1 MIIAAVVLQAL
12 VPAASAQ
19 KQIKETFA
27 DVEKYSGV
35 TKTGEQTTSN
45 VDANGINVE
54 SSVVTIRVKGRDYYR
69 AVFDKVKDAFD
80 KEGKNAS
87 WAVVETGPEG
97 MGVDS
102 ATIHD
107 LGFDRKLWSV
117 WRENAEPVL
126 VGNMKN
132 SSYRLQNFDDK
143 KHPDYRTCI
152 AAEWSNADTP
162 DVYKAQLVYVYGR
175 KPESASAEKP
185 KRSVSIRRS
194 LRRSPIPANAPT
206 RSLSDAIEWSRQW
219 NNPDVDSLVQQQWNI
234 PDIDSL
240 MQHQWNTPH
249 VDSLM
254 RSIGPILRQSYG
266 LLPNT
271 ATQDI
276 PFDGD
281 KDKWMVLAMQ
291 RGVSDLSNGDWH
303 RFFGLLT
310 QKMID
315 RANKESKEDM
325 VVAASLILDLC
336 KNADQLDDDERE
348 VSARRLEDVADHHF
362 HNNEYVYDLLMLGA
376 KKLKKK

>member
-1 MIIAAVVLQAL
+1 MKAKRMIIAAVVLLAL
-12 VPAASAQ
+12 VPSASAQ
-19 KQIKETFA
+19 KQIKEAFA

-35 TKTGEQTTSN
+35 TKTGEQTTST

-69 AVFDKVKDAFD
+69 AVFDKVKEAFD

-87 WAVVETGPEG
+87 WAVVETGPEK

-107 LGFDRKLWSV
+107 LGLDRKLWSV

-132 SSYRLQNFDDK
+132 SSYRLMNFDDK
-143 KHPDYRTCI
+143 KHPDYRTCT

-162 DVYKAQLVYVYGR
+162 DVYRAQLVYVYGR
-175 KPESASAEKP
+175 KPESASGEKP
-185 KRSVSIRRS
+185 RRSVSIMRS
-194 LRRSPIPANAPT
+194 IRRSP
-206 RSLSDAIEWSRQW
+206 SDLIEQSRQW
-219 NNPDVDSLVQQQWNI
+219 SLPDSISSIDNLMQQQWNI
-234 PDIDSL
+234 PD
-240 MQHQWNTPH
+240 

-254 RSIGPILRQSYG
+254 KNINPVMRQSYR
-266 LLPNT
+266 LYPNI
-271 ATQDI
+271 APQDI

-281 KDKWMVLAMQ
+281 KDKWMALAMQ
-291 RGVSDLSNGDWH
+291 RGVCDLSNGDWH

-310 QKMID
+310 QKMMD
-315 RANKESKEDM
+315 RANKESKDDM

-362 HNNEYVYDLLMLGA
+362 DNDQYIYDLLMLGV
-376 KKLKKK
+376 KKLQKK

>member
-1 MIIAAVVLQAL
+1 MKAKRMIIAAIVLPAL
-12 VPAASAQ
+12 VSTASAQ
-19 KQIKETFA
+19 KQIKEAFA

-35 TKTGEQTTSN
+35 TKTGEQTTSI
-45 VDANGINVE
+45 VDANGITVE
-54 SSVVTIRVKGRDYYR
+54 SSVVTIRVKGRDYYQ

-80 KEGKNAS
+80 KEGRNAS
-87 WAVVETGPEG
+87 WAVVETGLEG

-107 LGFDRKLWSV
+107 LDLDRKLWSV

-132 SSYRLQNFDDK
+132 STYRLQNFDDK
-143 KHPDYRTCI
+143 RHPDYRTCI

-175 KPESASAEKP
+175 KPDSTFGEKP
-185 KRSVSIRRS
+185 KRSVSIMRS
-194 LRRSPIPANAPT
+194 IRRSPIPANAPT

-219 NNPDVDSLVQQQWNI
+219 NIPDV
-234 PDIDSL
+234 DSL
-240 MQHQWNTPH
+240 MQHQWNSPD

-254 RSIGPILRQSYG
+254 RSISPTLHQSYR
-266 LLPNT
+266 LQPNT
-271 ATQDI
+271 AAQNI

-281 KDKWMVLAMQ
+281 KDKWMALAMQ
-291 RGVSDLSNGDWH
+291 RGVSGLSHGDWH

-310 QKMID
+310 QKMMD
-315 RANKESKEDM
+315 RANKESKEDL

-336 KNADQLDDDERE
+336 KNADQLDADERE
-348 VSARRLEDVADHHF
+348 ISARRLEDVADHHF
-362 HNNEYVYDLLMLGA
+362 DDNQYVHDLLMLGA
-376 KKLKKK
+376 KKLQKK